1 MTEQT
6 RGTRSTSSRTARPKR
21 TAAAD
26 DSKPRRTTAADD
38 SKPRRATTTT
48 ASPARRDAH
57 DTGDGSS
64 PSPRGRAIDARR
76 AAALAAANVR
86 ELTGKDPEVVVALER
101 TEDGWRVAIE
111 VLESRRVPDSTDL
124 LAVYRV
130 ELDQE
135 GELVGYR
142 REQRYHRGRGE
153 ERT

>member
-1 MTEQT
+1 
-6 RGTRSTSSRTARPKR
+6 
-21 TAAAD
+21 
-26 DSKPRRTTAADD
+26 
-38 SKPRRATTTT
+38 
-48 ASPARRDAH
+48 
-57 DTGDGSS
+57 
-64 PSPRGRAIDARR
+64 
-76 AAALAAANVR
+76 
-86 ELTGKDPEVVVALER
+86 VVVGLER